1 MSLLASLAPPS
12 VHFLTTRHLV
22 TLTPSESLLM
32 GTVWLPLIKASV
44 VATGEHDDV
53 LVGKRLGLGCHTE
66 VGMCS
71 HASQLPSTFPV
82 KGASKLF

>member
-1 MSLLASLAPPS
+1 MKDHCSKNIHGSI
-12 VHFLTTRHLV
+12 HGNIYM
-22 TLTPSESLLM
+22 TPSESLLM

-44 VATGEHDDV
+44 VAIGEHDDV